1 MGAEFLLEI
10 GAEEIPAGMIRDA
23 LDHLA
28 DAVAQALARHG
39 LAGGEAWR
47 SATPRRLVVRIDN
60 VPERQADRDE
70 EVVGPPATAGVDAAG
85 AWTRAALGFAAKQGV
100 DAAALAVTET
110 PKGRYV
116 AVRKRVAGRT
126 AADVLAEALPSR
138 KPCTGAKTSSGSCG
152 PSAPCWPCWAGP
164 WSPSRWP
171 AWPPATGPSATA
183 FSAPPPSP

>member
-1 MGAEFLLEI
+1 
-10 GAEEIPAGMIRDA
+10 
-23 LDHLA
+23 HLA

-126 AADVLAEALPSR
+126 AADVLAEALPGIIR
-138 KPCTGAKTSSGSCG
+138 GIPFPKTMY
-152 PSAPCWPCWAGP
+152 W
-164 WSPSRWP
+164 REDK
-171 AWPPATGPSATA
+171 
-183 FSAPPPSP
+183 FRFV